1 MAEVVLS
8 SHEKLFHAV
17 KRYGSVEHMIMSD
30 SPVTDAARFPLFPH
44 VHSTLVT
51 RLDYGADPLE

>member
-1 MAEVVLS
+1 MLS

-17 KRYGSVEHMIMSD
+17 KRYGSVEQMIRAD
-30 SPVTDAARFPLFPH
+30 SPVTDTARFPFLPH

>member
-17 KRYGSVEHMIMSD
+17 KRYGSVEQMIRAD
-30 SPVTDAARFPLFPH
+30 SPVTDTARIPFILH
-44 VHSTLVT
+44 VQCTLATSV
-51 RLDYGADPLE
+51 DYAADPLE

>member
-1 MAEVVLS
+1 MAEVVLR
-8 SHEKLFHAV
+8 SHEKLFQSV
-17 KRYGSVEHMIMSD
+17 KRDCTVEYILRAD